1 MNQLTITTIASLFL
15 CQVLHAEVPI
25 KRGATTCKSAGECSF
40 QKGAGRLMPATTET
54 MTDNLKLQQGAS
66 PAKTR
71 KQSVDRAAGYVESGS
86 GNLPAYY
93 NGVRHAASG
102 DAAVVI
108 VPEKSFGALL
118 PGLRAGDILQ
128 AEIEQSV
135 KASPSVPT
143 PIRARVTAGRFHGAY
158 VLGVATLD
166 KELKRVLLDFTKIR
180 IPGTSTTY
188 NFKGTGLA
196 LSGQVGL
203 EGDHHTQEGTYFA
216 AELGSAAAA
225 GYVDATTTRSQTL
238 MGTYQT
244 EPSATNAAKQGAV
257 NALSKSAERFA
268 ERARTAPEYTEI
280 EGGRTI
286 QIILN
291 ESPTEENSI

>member
-1 MNQLTITTIASLFL
+1 MKSLTITTLASLFL
-15 CQVLHAEVPI
+15 CQLTLAEVPI
-25 KRGATTCKSAGECSF
+25 KRGTSTCVRGGECSF
-40 QKGAGRLMPATTET
+40 QKGAGRPMPATTET
-54 MTDNLKLQQGAS
+54 VIDKMKLQQGAS
-66 PAKTR
+66 PVKQR
-71 KQSVDRAAGYVESGS
+71 KRVVDGTAGIMESGV

-93 NGVRHAASG
+93 NGARRAASG

-108 VPEKSFGALL
+108 VPEKNLGAFL
-118 PGLRAGDILQ
+118 PGLRAGDILL
-128 AEIEQSV
+128 AEVEQSV

-143 PIRARVTAGRFHGAY
+143 PIRARVTAGRFHGAF

-166 KELKRVLLDFTKIR
+166 KELKRILLEFTKIR
-180 IPGTSTTY
+180 IPGTSATY
-188 NFKGTGLA
+188 NFRGTGLA

-225 GYVDATTTRSQTL
+225 GYVDATTTRSQSV
-238 MGTYQT
+238 MGGYQT
-244 EPSATNAAKQGAV
+244 EPSASNAAKQGAV

-280 EGGRTI
+280 EGGKSI

-291 ESPTEENSI
+291 ENPTEENGA